1 LIATTKSSRANNKR
15 EEKNMKA
22 PLQKKCVLP
31 GILFPLLIFGCAQT
45 QSASREPVSR
55 EEIVQNLNPI
65 VKVEERG
72 RKLTMVMQQLPL
84 VVDINEEDVQK
95 LKEHYD
101 VYYVYHNAAT
111 ISLAEGKFQA
121 YRDHLKVASH
131 ELDSIEQR
139 LKNVVE
145 KSGRQRMQ

>member
-1 LIATTKSSRANNKR
+1 
-15 EEKNMKA
+15 MQM
-22 PLQKKCVLP
+22 LQKNSWLP
-31 GILFPLLIFGCAQT
+31 GILFSMLIFGCAQT

-55 EEIVQNLNPI
+55 EEIVQNLSPI

-101 VYYVYHNAAT
+101 VFYVYHNAAT
-111 ISLAEGKFQA
+111 ISLAEGKFEA
-121 YRDHLKVASH
+121 YRDHLKVASN
-131 ELDSIEQR
+131 ELDSIEQK
-139 LKNVVE
+139 LKNVAA
-145 KSGRQRMQ
+145 KSDRRRMQ